1 MPLGAVSAILF
12 DWIRPVIDIA
22 IEPCCT
28 SACAKLEDTVNSRF
42 GRIGQQPLRV
52 PSPLS
57 MSKKPQSL
65 ID

>member
-22 IEPCCT
+22 IEPCT